1 MINLGT
7 QCIALSAEI
16 WSMSVCDL
24 VGELE
29 PCNNP
34 LTLSLLLDNVIWW
47 RQLELNSA
55 R

>member
-1 MINLGT
+1 MINLRT

-16 WSMSVCDL
+16 WPMSVCDL

-29 PCNNP
+29 PCHNP
-34 LTLSLLLDNVIWW
+34 LTCHTFLDNVIWW

-55 R
+55 S